1 MVLSVDC
8 DYVMIEK
15 TSLLTVKKKFKKKS
29 SSIILECQFQSI
41 FECVHMEASKRYYR
55 MFSNLN
61 DF

>member
-15 TSLLTVKKKFKKKS
+15 TSLLKEKKIQKKS
-29 SSIILECQFQSI
+29 SSIILECQFKSI
-41 FECVHMEASKRYYR
+41 FECVHMAASKRYYR